1 MASKYQTIANLTD
14 PCEECWPIKKWDAM
28 TDEELEAI
36 GLDPKNLPG
45 MPNNTW
51 EVKYPWLIIKC
62 EKCGAVLAEY
72 DAAERGEAA
81 IWY

>member
-1 MASKYQTIANLTD
+1 MSSKYQTIANLTD
-14 PCEECWPIKKWDAM
+14 PCDECWPIHDWEAM
-28 TDEELEAI
+28 TDEELEAR

-62 EKCGAVLAEY
+62 GKCGAVLAEY
-72 DAAERGEAA
+72 DAAERTEEE